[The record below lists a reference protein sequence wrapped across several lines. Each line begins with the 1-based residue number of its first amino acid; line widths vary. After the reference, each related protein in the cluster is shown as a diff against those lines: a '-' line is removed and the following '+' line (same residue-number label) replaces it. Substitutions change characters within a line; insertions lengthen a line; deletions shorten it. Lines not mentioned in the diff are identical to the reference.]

1 MLKTLGN
8 SALNVAKSKTAKSI
22 AKTIGRQALNSS
34 LNATKEVLRGNSL
47 KETIKRSAS
56 DLGVDIIDEIQHP
69 RKKPNAKKPNAKKPK
84 IKKASHKVM
93 NKYSGKVSRPY

>member
-1 MLKTLGN
+1 MFKTLGN

-22 AKTIGRQALNSS
+22 AKTIGRQALNSG

-69 RKKPNAKKPNAKKPK
+69 RKSAKKPNAKKPP
-84 IKKASHKVM
+84 KASLKVM
-93 NKYSGKVSRPY
+93 NKYSGKVSKPY